1 MPIVNAWTVSPVATD
16 YKDINSW
23 NSLKCMKS
31 DPASKKF
38 STAMSNESEVWQ
50 GLCVEF
56 SSGIR
61 ARAGFILKTSVVG
74 YSSKTLCDG
83 IP

>member
-1 MPIVNAWTVSPVATD
+1 
-16 YKDINSW
+16 
-23 NSLKCMKS
+23 MKS
-31 DPASKKF
+31 DPASKKS

-61 ARAGFILKTSVVG
+61 ARAGFILKMSVVG

-83 IP
+83 IPYSKLMMQSEKWFKLIYLLTSDLC